1 MSPKTRKTRSL
12 DSEELNEMKCLCS
25 VQLCWEITGTEGEL
39 DEETPGGDDDQD
51 GGVGPGLHERQTEGR
66 ALAALAVHI

>member
-1 MSPKTRKTRSL
+1 
-12 DSEELNEMKCLCS
+12 MKCLCS